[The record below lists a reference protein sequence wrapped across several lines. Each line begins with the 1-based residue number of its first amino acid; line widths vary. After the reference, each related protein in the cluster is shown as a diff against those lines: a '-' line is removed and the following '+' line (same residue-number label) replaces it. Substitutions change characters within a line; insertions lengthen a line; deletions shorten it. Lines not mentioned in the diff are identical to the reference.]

1 MNHEGIEGK
10 EPLVSV
16 VTPAFNR
23 VSYIQQ
29 TVESVFAQSYSR
41 IEYIVVDDGSSDGT
55 FEALADYACR
65 GDIVLLAHPDRQNL
79 GQSAALN
86 LGLRHSSGKY
96 IVILD
101 SDDVLHPEKISK
113 QVAYLESHPDIGMV
127 YGQAMAISSDGK
139 ELFPIPPN
147 DHVEPGDPNRLLLDC
162 YMALPGGAM
171 VRKSV
176 FDQAGFFEES
186 FRASQDHDMVVR
198 IAEVAPFV
206 FLPGIVFYYRKHA
219 ESISQQ
225 GLERRWIVGFEILAR
240 AKKRYPY
247 RSSTIRK
254 RKALLHFRMGQVRW
268 FQRRLL
274 SALWHFIRAGL
285 GDPKRSMAVILG
297 FEKAR

>member
-1 MNHEGIEGK
+1 MD
-10 EPLVSV
+10 PLVTV
-16 VTPAFNR
+16 LTPAFNR
-23 VSYIQQ
+23 LSYINDTVRSVQSQ
-29 TVESVFAQSYSR
+29 TYR
-41 IEYIVVDDGSSDGT
+41 NIEYLVIDDGSTDGT
-55 FEALADYACR
+55 HEALDSYAREGILTLLTHEDRKNR
-65 GDIVLLAHPDRQNL
+65 GQ
-79 GQSAALN
+79 AASLN
-86 LGLRHSSGKY
+86 LGLRHAAGEY

-101 SDDVLHPEKISK
+101 SDDILHPEKISK

-206 FLPGIVFYYRKHA
+206 YLPGIVFYYRKHA

-240 AKKRYPY
+240 AKKRFSY

-268 FQRRLL
+268 FQRRLP

>member
-1 MNHEGIEGK
+1 M

-16 VTPAFNR
+16 ITPAYNR
-23 VSYIQQ
+23 VPYIRQA
-29 TVESVFAQSYSR
+29 VESVLSQSYSP
-41 IEYIVVDDGSSDGT
+41 IELIVVDDGSSDGT
-55 FEALADYACR
+55 FE
-65 GDIVLLAHPDRQNL
+65 LLAECASRGEIILLTHPDRQNL
-79 GQSAALN
+79 GQSSALN
-86 LGLRHSSGKY
+86 LGLRHSSGRY

-113 QVAYLESHPDIGMV
+113 QVAYLERHPDIGMV
-127 YGQAMAISSDGK
+127 YGQAMAISSDGR

-147 DHVEPGDPNRLLLDC
+147 DHVELGDPNRLLLDC

-186 FRASQDHDMVVR
+186 FRASQDHDMVLR
-198 IAEVAPFV
+198 IAEIAPFV

-219 ESISQQ
+219 GSISQQ
-225 GLERRWIVGFEILAR
+225 GLERRWKVGFEILER
-240 AKKRYPY
+240 AKKRFRYQGT
-247 RSSTIRK
+247 TIRK

-268 FQRRLL
+268 FQRRRL

-285 GDPKRSMAVILG
+285 GDPRRSMAVIRG

>member
-1 MNHEGIEGK
+1 MISRKNEHRDRSRLLHSCWSFKGGCMNHEGIEGK

-101 SDDVLHPEKISK
+101 SD
-113 QVAYLESHPDIGMV
+113 
-127 YGQAMAISSDGK
+127 
-139 ELFPIPPN
+139 
-147 DHVEPGDPNRLLLDC
+147 
-162 YMALPGGAM
+162 
-171 VRKSV
+171 
-176 FDQAGFFEES
+176 
-186 FRASQDHDMVVR
+186 
-198 IAEVAPFV
+198 
-206 FLPGIVFYYRKHA
+206 
-219 ESISQQ
+219 
-225 GLERRWIVGFEILAR
+225 
-240 AKKRYPY
+240 
-247 RSSTIRK
+247 
-254 RKALLHFRMGQVRW
+254 
-268 FQRRLL
+268 
-274 SALWHFIRAGL
+274 
-285 GDPKRSMAVILG
+285 
-297 FEKAR
+297 